1 MLPYRPRA
9 KQGTLPITQEFRH
22 VTDTGIFCR
31 ITGGAEADT
40 FCSGSLSGDRKF
52 SPENLIFLAEK
63 VLTNRFCY
71 DIIQSVAARSNYPE

>member
-40 FCSGSLSGDRKF
+40 VLFRQSFRRPEIFSRKPDF
-52 SPENLIFLAEK
+52 FGGKSIDKLIL
-63 VLTNRFCY
+63 L
-71 DIIQSVAARSNYPE
+71 